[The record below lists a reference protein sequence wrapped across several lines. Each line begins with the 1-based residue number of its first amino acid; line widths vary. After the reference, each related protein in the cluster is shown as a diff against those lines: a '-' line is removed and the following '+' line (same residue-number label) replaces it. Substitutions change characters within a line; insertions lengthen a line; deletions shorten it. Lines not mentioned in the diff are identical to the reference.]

1 MVVFQALTWE
11 SRDTDDEHMISIFG
25 KTEDGKS
32 VCLTTAFTP
41 YFFVKLPENI
51 NTPKIRRIYEII
63 DQQCKDSLVAYTVVK
78 SKDVWGF
85 QNNQEFPFM
94 KISFKHL
101 QARRLVDSFL
111 RKPLDRTPEL
121 FDIFGVRN
129 VKVYESNLDP
139 VLRLMHRTGIQ
150 STGWLDTGDKCI
162 RSHLANVDMDLFSND
177 WTTLKPVARDDIA
190 PFVVAS
196 VDIECYSKSRK
207 FPDANNTDDVCF
219 QIAISLCKFGSDE
232 PYDKTCLC
240 YKKTDSNLEGCN
252 ILSYPTEKEMLEAFQ
267 KYLHQKDV
275 DIITGWNI
283 FGFDMEY
290 IYKRA
295 QINRCH
301 YDFFNLG
308 KLKDTESE
316 LTIKKLSSSA
326 LGDNLLKLLPMSG
339 RFIFDL
345 FHEIKKGYKL
355 DSYKLDNVSKLY
367 LGDQKIDMTPK
378 EMFFRYEEEDPVKL
392 REVAEYCIK
401 DTLLP
406 HRLMKKLCTLLNL
419 VEMAKATWVPVPFL
433 VERGQQIKVF
443 SQLTKKA
450 RELGFMVPTIRYGAI
465 PEEPYE
471 GATVLEAQK
480 GAYYTPITALDFE
493 SLYPSIMMAHNLCY
507 SSYVMDEKRYGNV
520 PGITYETFKIA
531 DRTYKFA
538 QDVPSLLPAI
548 LLELKQFRKQAKKD
562 MAAATGFMKEVY
574 NGKQL
579 AYKISMNSVYGFTGA
594 GKGIL
599 PCVPIASTTTS
610 KGRAMI
616 EETKNYV
623 EKHFP
628 GSKVRYGDS
637 VTPDTPL
644 LIRQNG
650 EVKTTRIDSLV
661 DVYELRDDGKEI
673 AEIDAEVWTESGF
686 TPIQQ
691 IVRHKTTKN
700 IHRVLTHT
708 GVVDVTEDHSLLLKN
723 KEMIKPSEVCLGTEL
738 LHGNSVEAFG
748 ESDTSVTPEEA
759 KVMGFFFGDGSCGH
773 YDGKYTWALNN
784 SNMKYLEEM
793 KSLCPFET
801 RVYDT
806 IESSGVYKLNAV
818 GDVKSI
824 STKYRSLFYNQHK
837 EKVVPPCILGAP
849 LSVVK
854 SFWEGYYMA
863 DGDKD
868 VHGYTR
874 MDIKGKEGS
883 MGMYIIG
890 RRLGYNVSV
899 NTRSDKPD
907 VFRQT
912 WTTSSQRKNPIAI
925 KKLELVGETNG
936 YVYDL
941 TTGSHHFHVG
951 PGELVVHNTDS
962 VMVEFDVGDRK
973 GEEAIAY
980 SWEVGERAAEE
991 CSALFKKPNNLELEK
1006 VYWPYFLYSKKRY
1019 AAKLWTKGKDDKMH
1033 MDYIDVKGLQ
1043 LVRRDN
1049 TPHVREVCKELLDV
1063 VLTSSDPGPP
1073 KELAKERAIEL
1084 LSGDVPNEKLV
1095 LSQSLADTYKVAGK
1109 NVSVTSSES
1118 VNINQSHVQVV
1129 TKMRQ
1134 RKPGSEPQSG
1144 DRVPYL
1150 LTKTENAKAKAYE
1163 KAEDPK
1169 YVEEHGVPVDYH
1181 YYFLN
1186 KFLNPV
1192 CDLLDPLYE
1201 NVKEEIFGEIINQH
1215 KPPKPKREPALSTM
1229 KKDDLIAECKRRGLE
1244 ETGTL
1249 VVLRARLKEAR
1260 QGSVEDIFKNYE
1272 LKQSK
1277 DESSRED
1284 YADS

>member
-1 MVVFQALTWE
+1 MVVFQAITWE
-11 SRDTDDEHMISIFG
+11 SRDTDEEHLISIFG

-41 YFFVKLPENI
+41 YFFIKLPGNI
-51 NTPKIRRIYEII
+51 DNAKVQRIYNILDEN
-63 DQQCKDSLVAYTVVK
+63 CRESLVAYSVMK

-85 QNNQEFPFM
+85 QNNEEFVFM
-94 KISFKHL
+94 KLNFKHL

-111 RKPLDRTPEL
+111 RRPLDRTPEL
-121 FDIFGVRN
+121 FSIFGVRN
-129 VKVYESNLDP
+129 MKVYESNLDP

-162 RSHLANVDMDLFSND
+162 RSHLAHVDMDLFCND
-177 WTTLKPVARDDIA
+177 WTTLKPVARDDMA

-196 VDIECYSKSRK
+196 VDIECNSSTGK
-207 FPDANNTDDVCF
+207 FPDADIPGDACF

-240 YKKTDSNLEGCN
+240 YKTTDPNLEGST
-252 ILSYPTEKEMLEAFQ
+252 IQSYETEREMLEAFH
-267 KYLHQKDV
+267 KYIHTKDV

-295 QINRCH
+295 QITKCN
-301 YDFFNLG
+301 YGFFNLG
-308 KLKDTESE
+308 KLRDTESE
-316 LTIKKLSSSA
+316 LVIKKLSSSA
-326 LGDNLLKLLPMSG
+326 LGDNLLKLLPMPG
-339 RFIFDL
+339 RFIFDM
-345 FHEIKKGYKL
+345 FHEVKKGYKL

-367 LGDQKIDMTPK
+367 LGDQKIDMAPK
-378 EMFFRYEEEDPVKL
+378 EMFARYREGDPVKL

-419 VEMAKATWVPVPFL
+419 VEMAKATWVPANFL

-450 RELGFMVPTIRYGAI
+450 RELGFTVPTIRYGAL

-493 SLYPSIMMAHNLCY
+493 ALYPSIMMAHNLCY
-507 SSYVMDEKRYGNV
+507 SSYVMDEKKYGAV
-520 PGITYETFKIA
+520 PGITYETFNIG

-548 LLELKQFRKQAKKD
+548 LAELKQFRKQAKRD
-562 MAAATGFMKEVY
+562 MANATGFMKEVY

-610 KGRAMI
+610 KGRSMI

-623 EKHFP
+623 EANFP
-628 GSKVRYGDS
+628 GAKVRYGD
-637 VTPDTPL
+637 
-644 LIRQNG
+644 
-650 EVKTTRIDSLV
+650 
-661 DVYELRDDGKEI
+661 
-673 AEIDAEVWTESGF
+673 
-686 TPIQQ
+686 
-691 IVRHKTTKN
+691 
-700 IHRVLTHT
+700 
-708 GVVDVTEDHSLLLKN
+708 
-723 KEMIKPSEVCLGTEL
+723 
-738 LHGNSVEAFG
+738 
-748 ESDTSVTPEEA
+748 
-759 KVMGFFFGDGSCGH
+759 
-773 YDGKYTWALNN
+773 
-784 SNMKYLEEM
+784 
-793 KSLCPFET
+793 
-801 RVYDT
+801 
-806 IESSGVYKLNAV
+806 
-818 GDVKSI
+818 
-824 STKYRSLFYNQHK
+824 
-837 EKVVPPCILGAP
+837 
-849 LSVVK
+849 
-854 SFWEGYYMA
+854 
-863 DGDKD
+863 
-868 VHGYTR
+868 
-874 MDIKGKEGS
+874 
-883 MGMYIIG
+883 
-890 RRLGYNVSV
+890 
-899 NTRSDKPD
+899 
-907 VFRQT
+907 
-912 WTTSSQRKNPIAI
+912 
-925 KKLELVGETNG
+925 
-936 YVYDL
+936 
-941 TTGSHHFHVG
+941 
-951 PGELVVHNTDS
+951 TDS

-1033 MDYIDVKGLQ
+1033 MDYIDIKGLQ
-1043 LVRRDN
+1043 VVRRDN

-1063 VLTSSDPGPP
+1063 ILTSSDPGPP

-1084 LSGDVPNEKLV
+1084 LSGDVPNDKLI
-1095 LSQSLADTYKVAGK
+1095 LSQGLSDTYKVGGK

-1129 TKMRQ
+1129 MKMRQ

-1150 LTKTENAKAKAYE
+1150 LTKTQDSKAKAYE

-1201 NVKEEIFGEIINQH
+1201 NVKEDIFGEIINAH
-1215 KPPKPKREPALSTM
+1215 KPVKPPKLPSLSGM
-1229 KKDDLIAECKRRGLE
+1229 KKDQLIAECQRLGLE
-1244 ETGTL
+1244 DTGTL
-1249 VVLRARLKEAR
+1249 PILRARIKEAR
-1260 QGSVEDIFKNYE
+1260 EGSVEDLFKNYE
-1272 LKQSK
+1272 LTQSK
-1277 DESSRED
+1277 DESP
-1284 YADS
+1284 

>member
-11 SRDTDDEHMISIFG
+11 ARDGEDEHLISIFG

-32 VCLTTAFTP
+32 VCVTTAFTP
-41 YFFVKLPENI
+41 YFFIKLPSGVDSQ
-51 NTPKIRRIYEII
+51 KVQRIYDILGN
-63 DQQCKDSLVAYTVVK
+63 QCKDSLVAYSLMK

-85 QNNQEFPFM
+85 QNNEEFAYM
-94 KISFKHL
+94 KINFKDL

-111 RKPLDRTPEL
+111 RRPLDRSPEL
-121 FDIFGVRN
+121 YEIFGVRN

-150 STGWLDTGDKCI
+150 STGWLDSGERCV
-162 RSHLANVDMDLFSND
+162 RSHIANVDIDLFCND

-196 VDIECYSKSRK
+196 VDIECNSSTGK
-207 FPDANNTDDVCF
+207 FPDANIPGDACF

-240 YKKTDSNLEGCN
+240 YKQTDSNLEGCD
-252 ILSYPTEKEMLEAFQ
+252 IRSYATEKEMLEAFQ
-267 KYLHQKDV
+267 KYLHSKDI

-295 QINRCH
+295 QINKCN
-301 YDFFNLG
+301 YDFYNLG
-308 KLKDTESE
+308 KLKDIDSE
-316 LTIKKLSSSA
+316 LVPKKLSSSA

-345 FHEIKKGYKL
+345 FHEVKKGYKL

-367 LGDQKIDMTPK
+367 LGDQKIDMAPK
-378 EMFFRYEEEDPVKL
+378 EMFARYREEDPVKL

-406 HRLMKKLCTLLNL
+406 HRLMKKLCILLNL

-450 RELGFMVPTIRYGAI
+450 RELGFMVPTIRYGSL

-493 SLYPSIMMAHNLCY
+493 ALYPSIMMAHNLCY
-507 SSYVMDEKRYGNV
+507 SSYVMDERKYGNI
-520 PGITYETFKIA
+520 PGIEYETFNIG

-548 LLELKQFRKQAKKD
+548 LSELKQFRKQAKRD

-610 KGRAMI
+610 KGRSMI

-623 EKHFP
+623 EKNFP
-628 GSKVRYGDS
+628 GSYVRYGD
-637 VTPDTPL
+637 
-644 LIRQNG
+644 
-650 EVKTTRIDSLV
+650 
-661 DVYELRDDGKEI
+661 
-673 AEIDAEVWTESGF
+673 
-686 TPIQQ
+686 
-691 IVRHKTTKN
+691 
-700 IHRVLTHT
+700 
-708 GVVDVTEDHSLLLKN
+708 
-723 KEMIKPSEVCLGTEL
+723 
-738 LHGNSVEAFG
+738 
-748 ESDTSVTPEEA
+748 
-759 KVMGFFFGDGSCGH
+759 
-773 YDGKYTWALNN
+773 
-784 SNMKYLEEM
+784 
-793 KSLCPFET
+793 
-801 RVYDT
+801 
-806 IESSGVYKLNAV
+806 
-818 GDVKSI
+818 
-824 STKYRSLFYNQHK
+824 
-837 EKVVPPCILGAP
+837 
-849 LSVVK
+849 
-854 SFWEGYYMA
+854 
-863 DGDKD
+863 
-868 VHGYTR
+868 
-874 MDIKGKEGS
+874 
-883 MGMYIIG
+883 
-890 RRLGYNVSV
+890 
-899 NTRSDKPD
+899 
-907 VFRQT
+907 
-912 WTTSSQRKNPIAI
+912 
-925 KKLELVGETNG
+925 
-936 YVYDL
+936 
-941 TTGSHHFHVG
+941 
-951 PGELVVHNTDS
+951 TDS
-962 VMVEFDVGDRK
+962 VMIEFDVGDRT

-1006 VYWPYFLYSKKRY
+1006 VYCPYFLYSKKRY
-1019 AAKLWTKGKDDKMH
+1019 AAKLWTKGKDDNMH

-1049 TPHVREVCKELLDV
+1049 TPHVREVSKELLDV
-1063 VLTSSDPGPP
+1063 ILTSSDPGPP

-1084 LSGDVPNEKLV
+1084 LSGDVPNQKLI
-1095 LSQSLADTYKVAGK
+1095 LSQGLSDSYKVGGK
-1109 NVSVTSSES
+1109 SVSVTSSES

-1150 LTKTENAKAKAYE
+1150 LTKTGDPKAKAFE
-1163 KAEDPK
+1163 KSEDPN
-1169 YVEEHGVPVDYH
+1169 YVEENGIPVDYH

-1215 KPPKPKREPALSTM
+1215 KPVKPPKLPSLSGM
-1229 KKDDLIAECKRRGLE
+1229 KKEQLIAECKHLGLE
-1244 ETGTL
+1244 DTGTL
-1249 VVLRARLKEAR
+1249 TILRARLKEAR
-1260 QGSVEDIFKNYE
+1260 TKDDSVEDLFKNYNPVE
-1272 LKQSK
+1272 VRN
-1277 DESSRED
+1277 ESV
-1284 YADS
+1284 

>member
-11 SRDTDDEHMISIFG
+11 ARDGEDEHLISIFG
-25 KTEDGKS
+25 KTGDGKS

-41 YFFVKLPENI
+41 YFFIKLPTGI
-51 NTPKIRRIYEII
+51 DSQKVQRIYNILS
-63 DQQCKDSLVAYTVVK
+63 DKCKDSLVAYSLMK

-85 QNNQEFPFM
+85 QNNEEFAFM
-94 KISFKHL
+94 KINFKDL

-111 RKPLDRTPEL
+111 RRPLDRTPEL
-121 FDIFGVRN
+121 FELFGVRN

-150 STGWLDTGDKCI
+150 STGWLDSGEKCV
-162 RSHLANVDMDLFSND
+162 RSHLANVDIDLFCND

-196 VDIECYSKSRK
+196 VDIECNSSTGK
-207 FPDANNTDDVCF
+207 FPDANIPGDACF

-240 YKKTDSNLEGCN
+240 YKQTDPTLEGCD
-252 ILSYPTEKEMLEAFQ
+252 IRSYATEREMLEAFQ
-267 KYLHQKDV
+267 KYLHKKDV

-301 YDFFNLG
+301 YDFYNLG
-308 KLKDTESE
+308 KLKDTDSE
-316 LTIKKLSSSA
+316 LVIKKLSSSA

-339 RFIFDL
+339 RFIFDM
-345 FHEIKKGYKL
+345 FHEVKKGYKL
-355 DSYKLDNVSKLY
+355 DSYKLDSVSKLY
-367 LGDQKIDMTPK
+367 LGDQKIDMAPK
-378 EMFFRYEEEDPVKL
+378 EMFARYKEGDPVKL
-392 REVAEYCIK
+392 KEVAEYCIK

-450 RELGFMVPTIRYGAI
+450 RELGFMVPTIRYGAL

-493 SLYPSIMMAHNLCY
+493 ALYPSIMMAHNLCY
-507 SSYVMDEKRYGNV
+507 SSYVMDERKYGNV
-520 PGITYETFKIA
+520 PGIEYETFNIG

-538 QDVPSLLPAI
+538 QGVPSLLPAI
-548 LLELKQFRKQAKKD
+548 LLELKQFRKQAKRD

-610 KGRAMI
+610 KGRSMI

-623 EKHFP
+623 EKNFP
-628 GSKVRYGDS
+628 GAKVRYGD
-637 VTPDTPL
+637 
-644 LIRQNG
+644 
-650 EVKTTRIDSLV
+650 
-661 DVYELRDDGKEI
+661 
-673 AEIDAEVWTESGF
+673 
-686 TPIQQ
+686 
-691 IVRHKTTKN
+691 
-700 IHRVLTHT
+700 
-708 GVVDVTEDHSLLLKN
+708 
-723 KEMIKPSEVCLGTEL
+723 
-738 LHGNSVEAFG
+738 
-748 ESDTSVTPEEA
+748 
-759 KVMGFFFGDGSCGH
+759 
-773 YDGKYTWALNN
+773 
-784 SNMKYLEEM
+784 
-793 KSLCPFET
+793 
-801 RVYDT
+801 
-806 IESSGVYKLNAV
+806 
-818 GDVKSI
+818 
-824 STKYRSLFYNQHK
+824 
-837 EKVVPPCILGAP
+837 
-849 LSVVK
+849 
-854 SFWEGYYMA
+854 
-863 DGDKD
+863 
-868 VHGYTR
+868 
-874 MDIKGKEGS
+874 
-883 MGMYIIG
+883 
-890 RRLGYNVSV
+890 
-899 NTRSDKPD
+899 
-907 VFRQT
+907 
-912 WTTSSQRKNPIAI
+912 
-925 KKLELVGETNG
+925 
-936 YVYDL
+936 
-941 TTGSHHFHVG
+941 
-951 PGELVVHNTDS
+951 TDS

-973 GEEAIAY
+973 GEDAIAY

-1019 AAKLWTKGKDDKMH
+1019 AAKLWTKGKDEKMH

-1049 TPHVREVCKELLDV
+1049 TPHVREVSKELLDV
-1063 VLTSSDPGPP
+1063 ILTSSDPGPP

-1084 LSGDVPNEKLV
+1084 LSGDVPNQKLI
-1095 LSQSLADTYKVAGK
+1095 LSQGLSDSYKVGGK
-1109 NVSVTSSES
+1109 SVSVTSPES

-1134 RKPGSEPQSG
+1134 RRPGSEPQSG

-1150 LTKTENAKAKAYE
+1150 LTRTEDPKAKAFE

-1169 YVEEHGVPVDYH
+1169 YVEENGVPVDYH

-1215 KPPKPKREPALSTM
+1215 KPVKPPKLPSLSGM
-1229 KKDDLIAECKRRGLE
+1229 KKDELITECKRLGLD

-1249 VVLRARLKEAR
+1249 PILRARLKEVR
-1260 QGSVEDIFKNYE
+1260 MKKEESVEDLFKNYE
-1272 LKQSK
+1272 LTQGK
-1277 DESSRED
+1277 DEHV
-1284 YADS
+1284 

>member
-11 SRDTDDEHMISIFG
+11 ARDGEDEHLISIFG

-32 VCLTTAFTP
+32 VCVTTAFTP
-41 YFFVKLPENI
+41 YFFIKLPSGVDSQ
-51 NTPKIRRIYEII
+51 KVQRIYDILGN
-63 DQQCKDSLVAYTVVK
+63 QCKDSLVAYSLMK

-85 QNNQEFPFM
+85 QNNEEFAYM
-94 KISFKHL
+94 KINFKDL

-111 RKPLDRTPEL
+111 RRPLDRSPEL
-121 FDIFGVRN
+121 YEIFGVRN

-150 STGWLDTGDKCI
+150 STGWLDTGERCV
-162 RSHLANVDMDLFSND
+162 RSHIANVDIDLFCND
-177 WTTLKPVARDDIA
+177 WTTLKSVARDDIA

-196 VDIECYSKSRK
+196 VDIECNSSTGK
-207 FPDANNTDDVCF
+207 FPDANILGDACF

-240 YKKTDSNLEGCN
+240 YKETDSNLEGCD
-252 ILSYPTEKEMLEAFQ
+252 IRSYATEKEMLEAFQ
-267 KYLHQKDV
+267 KYLHSKDI

-295 QINRCH
+295 QINKCN
-301 YDFFNLG
+301 YDFYNLG
-308 KLKDTESE
+308 KLKDIDSQ
-316 LTIKKLSSSA
+316 LVIKKLSSSA
-326 LGDNLLKLLPMSG
+326 LGDNFLKLLPMSG

-345 FHEIKKGYKL
+345 FHEVKKGYKL
-355 DSYKLDNVSKLY
+355 DSYKLDSVSKLY
-367 LGDQKIDMTPK
+367 LGDQKIDMAPK
-378 EMFFRYEEEDPVKL
+378 EMFARYREEDPVKL

-406 HRLMKKLCTLLNL
+406 HRLMKKLCILLNL

-450 RELGFMVPTIRYGAI
+450 RELGFMVPTIRYGSL

-493 SLYPSIMMAHNLCY
+493 ALYPSIMMAHNLCY
-507 SSYVMDEKRYGNV
+507 SSYVMDERKYGNI
-520 PGITYETFKIA
+520 PGIEYETFNIG

-548 LLELKQFRKQAKKD
+548 LSELKQFRKQAKRD

-610 KGRAMI
+610 KGRSMI

-623 EKHFP
+623 EKNFP
-628 GSKVRYGDS
+628 GSYVRYGD
-637 VTPDTPL
+637 
-644 LIRQNG
+644 
-650 EVKTTRIDSLV
+650 
-661 DVYELRDDGKEI
+661 
-673 AEIDAEVWTESGF
+673 
-686 TPIQQ
+686 
-691 IVRHKTTKN
+691 
-700 IHRVLTHT
+700 
-708 GVVDVTEDHSLLLKN
+708 
-723 KEMIKPSEVCLGTEL
+723 
-738 LHGNSVEAFG
+738 
-748 ESDTSVTPEEA
+748 
-759 KVMGFFFGDGSCGH
+759 
-773 YDGKYTWALNN
+773 
-784 SNMKYLEEM
+784 
-793 KSLCPFET
+793 
-801 RVYDT
+801 
-806 IESSGVYKLNAV
+806 
-818 GDVKSI
+818 
-824 STKYRSLFYNQHK
+824 
-837 EKVVPPCILGAP
+837 
-849 LSVVK
+849 
-854 SFWEGYYMA
+854 
-863 DGDKD
+863 
-868 VHGYTR
+868 
-874 MDIKGKEGS
+874 
-883 MGMYIIG
+883 
-890 RRLGYNVSV
+890 
-899 NTRSDKPD
+899 
-907 VFRQT
+907 
-912 WTTSSQRKNPIAI
+912 
-925 KKLELVGETNG
+925 
-936 YVYDL
+936 
-941 TTGSHHFHVG
+941 
-951 PGELVVHNTDS
+951 TDS
-962 VMVEFDVGDRK
+962 VMIEFDIGDRT

-1006 VYWPYFLYSKKRY
+1006 VYCPYFLYSKKRY
-1019 AAKLWTKGKDDKMH
+1019 AAKLWTKGKDDNMH

-1049 TPHVREVCKELLDV
+1049 TPHVREVSKELLDV
-1063 VLTSSDPGPP
+1063 ILTSSDPGPP

-1084 LSGDVPNEKLV
+1084 LSGDVPNQKLI
-1095 LSQSLADTYKVAGK
+1095 LSQGLSDSYKVGGK
-1109 NVSVTSSES
+1109 SVSVTSSES

-1150 LTKTENAKAKAYE
+1150 LTKTGDPKAKAFE
-1163 KAEDPK
+1163 KSEDPK
-1169 YVEEHGVPVDYH
+1169 YVEEHSIPVDYH

-1215 KPPKPKREPALSTM
+1215 KPVKPPKLPSLSGM
-1229 KKDDLIAECKRRGLE
+1229 KKEQLIAECKHLGLE
-1244 ETGTL
+1244 DTGTL
-1249 VVLRARLKEAR
+1249 AILRARLKEAR
-1260 QGSVEDIFKNYE
+1260 TKDDSLEELFKNYNPVE
-1272 LKQSK
+1272 VRN
-1277 DESSRED
+1277 ESV
-1284 YADS
+1284 

>member
-1 MVVFQALTWE
+1 MVAFQALTWE

-25 KTEDGKS
+25 KTEEGKS

-41 YFFVKLPENI
+41 YFFIKLPPNI
-51 NTPKIRRIYEII
+51 DTAKIQRIYNILDE
-63 DQQCKDSLVAYTVVK
+63 QCKDSLVGYSVTK

-85 QNNQEFPFM
+85 QNNEEFPFM
-94 KISFKHL
+94 KINFKNL
-101 QARRLVDSFL
+101 QARRLTDSFL
-111 RKPLDRTPEL
+111 RRPLDRTPEL
-121 FDIFGVRN
+121 FNIFGVRN

-150 STGWLDTGDKCI
+150 STGWLETGDKCI
-162 RSHLANVDMDLFSND
+162 RSHLANVDMDLFCND
-177 WTTLKPVARDDIA
+177 WTTLKPVARDDVA

-196 VDIECYSKSRK
+196 VDIECNSSTGK
-207 FPDANNTDDVCF
+207 FPDANIPGDACF

-240 YKKTDSNLEGCN
+240 YKQTDPNLEGSN
-252 ILSYPTEKEMLEAFQ
+252 ILSFSTEKEMLEAFH
-267 KYLHQKDV
+267 KYLHKKDV
-275 DIITGWNI
+275 DVITGWNI

-295 QINRCH
+295 QINGCH
-301 YDFFNLG
+301 YSFFNLG

-316 LTIKKLSSSA
+316 LVIKKLSSSA

-339 RFIFDL
+339 RFIFDM

-367 LGDQKIDMTPK
+367 LGDQKIDMAPK
-378 EMFFRYEEEDPVKL
+378 EMFARYREEDPVKL

-406 HRLMKKLCTLLNL
+406 HKLMKKLCTLLNL
-419 VEMAKATWVPVPFL
+419 VEMAKATWVPANFL

-471 GATVLEAQK
+471 GATVLDAQK

-493 SLYPSIMMAHNLCY
+493 ALYPSIMMAHNLCY
-507 SSYVMDEKRYGNV
+507 SSYVMDEKKYGNV
-520 PGITYETFKIA
+520 PGITYETFRVA
-531 DRTYKFA
+531 DRSYKFA
-538 QDVPSLLPAI
+538 QDVPSLLPSI
-548 LLELKQFRKQAKKD
+548 LLELKQFRKQAKRD
-562 MAAATGFMKEVY
+562 MANATGFMKEVY

-599 PCVPIASTTTS
+599 PCVPIASTTTC
-610 KGRAMI
+610 KGRSMI

-623 EKHFP
+623 EANFP
-628 GSKVRYGDS
+628 GAKVRYGD
-637 VTPDTPL
+637 
-644 LIRQNG
+644 
-650 EVKTTRIDSLV
+650 
-661 DVYELRDDGKEI
+661 
-673 AEIDAEVWTESGF
+673 
-686 TPIQQ
+686 
-691 IVRHKTTKN
+691 
-700 IHRVLTHT
+700 
-708 GVVDVTEDHSLLLKN
+708 
-723 KEMIKPSEVCLGTEL
+723 
-738 LHGNSVEAFG
+738 
-748 ESDTSVTPEEA
+748 
-759 KVMGFFFGDGSCGH
+759 
-773 YDGKYTWALNN
+773 
-784 SNMKYLEEM
+784 
-793 KSLCPFET
+793 
-801 RVYDT
+801 
-806 IESSGVYKLNAV
+806 
-818 GDVKSI
+818 
-824 STKYRSLFYNQHK
+824 
-837 EKVVPPCILGAP
+837 
-849 LSVVK
+849 
-854 SFWEGYYMA
+854 
-863 DGDKD
+863 
-868 VHGYTR
+868 
-874 MDIKGKEGS
+874 
-883 MGMYIIG
+883 
-890 RRLGYNVSV
+890 
-899 NTRSDKPD
+899 
-907 VFRQT
+907 
-912 WTTSSQRKNPIAI
+912 
-925 KKLELVGETNG
+925 
-936 YVYDL
+936 
-941 TTGSHHFHVG
+941 
-951 PGELVVHNTDS
+951 TDS

-973 GEEAIAY
+973 GEDAIAY

-1033 MDYIDVKGLQ
+1033 MDYIDIKGLQ
-1043 LVRRDN
+1043 VVRRDN

-1084 LSGDVPNEKLV
+1084 LSGDVPNEKLI
-1095 LSQSLADTYKVAGK
+1095 LSQGLSDTYKVGGK

-1150 LTKTENAKAKAYE
+1150 LTKTENPKAKAYE

-1169 YVEEHGVPVDYH
+1169 YVEEHGVHVDYH
-1181 YYFLN
+1181 YYFVN

-1215 KPPKPKREPALSTM
+1215 KPVKPPKLPSLSGM
-1229 KKDDLIAECKRRGLE
+1229 KKDELIAECKRLGLE
-1244 ETGTL
+1244 EVGTL
-1249 VVLRARLKEAR
+1249 PILRGRLKDAR
-1260 QGSVEDIFKNYE
+1260 MKKEESVEDLFKNYE
-1272 LKQSK
+1272 LTQSK
-1277 DESSRED
+1277 NEPQ
-1284 YADS
+1284 

>member
-1 MVVFQALTWE
+1 MVAFQALTWE

-25 KTEDGKS
+25 KTEEGKS

-41 YFFVKLPENI
+41 YFFIKLPPNI
-51 NTPKIRRIYEII
+51 DTAKIQRIYNILDE
-63 DQQCKDSLVAYTVVK
+63 QCKDSLVGYSVTK

-85 QNNQEFPFM
+85 QNNEEFPFM
-94 KISFKHL
+94 KINFKNL
-101 QARRLVDSFL
+101 QARRLTDSFL
-111 RKPLDRTPEL
+111 RRPLDRTPEL
-121 FDIFGVRN
+121 FNIFSVRN

-150 STGWLDTGDKCI
+150 STGWLETGDKCI
-162 RSHLANVDMDLFSND
+162 RSHLANVDMDLFCND
-177 WTTLKPVARDDIA
+177 WTTLKSVARDDVA

-196 VDIECYSKSRK
+196 VDIECNSSTGK
-207 FPDANNTDDVCF
+207 FPDANIPGDACF

-240 YKKTDSNLEGCN
+240 YKQTDPNLEGSN
-252 ILSYPTEKEMLEAFQ
+252 ILSFSTEKEMLEAFH
-267 KYLHQKDV
+267 KYLHKKDV
-275 DIITGWNI
+275 DVITGWNI

-295 QINRCH
+295 QINGCH
-301 YDFFNLG
+301 YSFFNLG

-316 LTIKKLSSSA
+316 LVIKKLSSSA

-339 RFIFDL
+339 RFIFDM

-367 LGDQKIDMTPK
+367 LGDQKIDMAPK
-378 EMFFRYEEEDPVKL
+378 EMFARYREEDPVKL

-406 HRLMKKLCTLLNL
+406 HKLMKKLCTLLNL
-419 VEMAKATWVPVPFL
+419 VEMAKATWVPANFL

-493 SLYPSIMMAHNLCY
+493 ALYPSIMMAHNLCY
-507 SSYVMDEKRYGNV
+507 SSYVMDEKKYGNV
-520 PGITYETFKIA
+520 PGITYETFRVA

-538 QDVPSLLPAI
+538 QDVPSLLPSI
-548 LLELKQFRKQAKKD
+548 LLELKQFRKQAKRD
-562 MAAATGFMKEVY
+562 MANATGFMKEVY

-599 PCVPIASTTTS
+599 PCVPIASTTTC
-610 KGRAMI
+610 KGRSMI

-623 EKHFP
+623 EANFP
-628 GSKVRYGDS
+628 GAKVRYGD
-637 VTPDTPL
+637 
-644 LIRQNG
+644 
-650 EVKTTRIDSLV
+650 
-661 DVYELRDDGKEI
+661 
-673 AEIDAEVWTESGF
+673 
-686 TPIQQ
+686 
-691 IVRHKTTKN
+691 
-700 IHRVLTHT
+700 
-708 GVVDVTEDHSLLLKN
+708 
-723 KEMIKPSEVCLGTEL
+723 
-738 LHGNSVEAFG
+738 
-748 ESDTSVTPEEA
+748 
-759 KVMGFFFGDGSCGH
+759 
-773 YDGKYTWALNN
+773 
-784 SNMKYLEEM
+784 
-793 KSLCPFET
+793 
-801 RVYDT
+801 
-806 IESSGVYKLNAV
+806 
-818 GDVKSI
+818 
-824 STKYRSLFYNQHK
+824 
-837 EKVVPPCILGAP
+837 
-849 LSVVK
+849 
-854 SFWEGYYMA
+854 
-863 DGDKD
+863 
-868 VHGYTR
+868 
-874 MDIKGKEGS
+874 
-883 MGMYIIG
+883 
-890 RRLGYNVSV
+890 
-899 NTRSDKPD
+899 
-907 VFRQT
+907 
-912 WTTSSQRKNPIAI
+912 
-925 KKLELVGETNG
+925 
-936 YVYDL
+936 
-941 TTGSHHFHVG
+941 
-951 PGELVVHNTDS
+951 TDS

-973 GEEAIAY
+973 GEDAIAY

-1033 MDYIDVKGLQ
+1033 MDYIDIKGLQ
-1043 LVRRDN
+1043 VVRRDN

-1084 LSGDVPNEKLV
+1084 LSGDVPNEKLI
-1095 LSQSLADTYKVAGK
+1095 LSQGLSDTYKVGGK

-1150 LTKTENAKAKAYE
+1150 LTKTENPKAKAYE

-1169 YVEEHGVPVDYH
+1169 YVEEHGVHVDYH
-1181 YYFLN
+1181 YYFVN

-1201 NVKEEIFGEIINQH
+1201 NAKEEIFGEIINQH
-1215 KPPKPKREPALSTM
+1215 KPVKPPKLPSLSGM
-1229 KKDDLIAECKRRGLE
+1229 KKDELIAECKRLGLE
-1244 ETGTL
+1244 EVGTL
-1249 VVLRARLKEAR
+1249 AILRGRLKDAR
-1260 QGSVEDIFKNYE
+1260 MKKEESVEDLFKNYE
-1272 LKQSK
+1272 LTQSK
-1277 DESSRED
+1277 NEPQ
-1284 YADS
+1284 

>member
-11 SRDTDDEHMISIFG
+11 ARDGEDEHLISIFG

-32 VCLTTAFTP
+32 VCVTTAFTP
-41 YFFVKLPENI
+41 YFFIKLPPGI
-51 NTPKIRRIYEII
+51 DSQKVQRIYDILSEK
-63 DQQCKDSLVAYTVVK
+63 CRDSLVAYSLMK

-85 QNNQEFPFM
+85 QNNEEFAFM
-94 KISFKHL
+94 KINFKDL

-121 FDIFGVRN
+121 FELFGVRN

-150 STGWLDTGDKCI
+150 STGWLDSGEKCV
-162 RSHLANVDMDLFSND
+162 RSHLANVDIDLFCND

-196 VDIECYSKSRK
+196 VDIECNSSTGK
-207 FPDANNTDDVCF
+207 FPDADIPGDACF

-240 YKKTDSNLEGCN
+240 YKQTDSNLEGCD
-252 ILSYPTEKEMLEAFQ
+252 IRSYATEREMLEAFQ
-267 KYLHQKDV
+267 KYLHKKDV

-295 QINRCH
+295 QINKCH
-301 YDFFNLG
+301 YDFYNLG
-308 KLKDTESE
+308 KLKDTDSE
-316 LTIKKLSSSA
+316 LVIKKLSSSA

-345 FHEIKKGYKL
+345 FHEVKKGYKL
-355 DSYKLDNVSKLY
+355 DSYKLDSVSKLY
-367 LGDQKIDMTPK
+367 LGDQKIDMAPK
-378 EMFFRYEEEDPVKL
+378 EMFARYKEEDPVKL

-471 GATVLEAQK
+471 GATVLDAQK

-507 SSYVMDEKRYGNV
+507 SSYVMDEKKYGNV
-520 PGITYETFKIA
+520 PGITYETFKIG

-548 LLELKQFRKQAKKD
+548 LLELKQFRKQAKRD

-610 KGRAMI
+610 KGRSMI

-623 EKHFP
+623 EKNFP
-628 GSKVRYGDS
+628 GAKVRYGD
-637 VTPDTPL
+637 
-644 LIRQNG
+644 
-650 EVKTTRIDSLV
+650 
-661 DVYELRDDGKEI
+661 
-673 AEIDAEVWTESGF
+673 
-686 TPIQQ
+686 
-691 IVRHKTTKN
+691 
-700 IHRVLTHT
+700 
-708 GVVDVTEDHSLLLKN
+708 
-723 KEMIKPSEVCLGTEL
+723 
-738 LHGNSVEAFG
+738 
-748 ESDTSVTPEEA
+748 
-759 KVMGFFFGDGSCGH
+759 
-773 YDGKYTWALNN
+773 
-784 SNMKYLEEM
+784 
-793 KSLCPFET
+793 
-801 RVYDT
+801 
-806 IESSGVYKLNAV
+806 
-818 GDVKSI
+818 
-824 STKYRSLFYNQHK
+824 
-837 EKVVPPCILGAP
+837 
-849 LSVVK
+849 
-854 SFWEGYYMA
+854 
-863 DGDKD
+863 
-868 VHGYTR
+868 
-874 MDIKGKEGS
+874 
-883 MGMYIIG
+883 
-890 RRLGYNVSV
+890 
-899 NTRSDKPD
+899 
-907 VFRQT
+907 
-912 WTTSSQRKNPIAI
+912 
-925 KKLELVGETNG
+925 
-936 YVYDL
+936 
-941 TTGSHHFHVG
+941 
-951 PGELVVHNTDS
+951 TDS

-1084 LSGDVPNEKLV
+1084 LSGDVPNHKLV
-1095 LSQSLADTYKVAGK
+1095 LSQSLADSYKVGGK
-1109 NVSVTSSES
+1109 SVSITSPES

-1150 LTKTENAKAKAYE
+1150 LTKTEDPKAKAFE

-1169 YVEEHGVPVDYH
+1169 YVEENGVPVDYH

-1192 CDLLDPLYE
+1192 CDLLDPLYD
-1201 NVKEEIFGEIINQH
+1201 NVKDEIFGEIIDQH
-1215 KPPKPKREPALSTM
+1215 KPKKPKKEPALSTM
-1229 KKDDLIAECKRRGLE
+1229 KKDDLVNECKRLGLE

-1249 VVLRARLKEAR
+1249 AILRARLKEAR
-1260 QGSVEDIFKNYE
+1260 MKKEESVEDLFKNYNPIE
-1272 LKQSK
+1272 SK
-1277 DESSRED
+1277 DEHV
-1284 YADS
+1284 

>member
-11 SRDTDDEHMISIFG
+11 ARDGEDEHLISIFG

-32 VCLTTAFTP
+32 VCVTTAFTP
-41 YFFVKLPENI
+41 YFFIKLPGGMDSQ
-51 NTPKIRRIYEII
+51 KVQRIYDILGN
-63 DQQCKDSLVAYTVVK
+63 QCKDSLVAYSLMK

-85 QNNQEFPFM
+85 QNNEEFAYM
-94 KISFKHL
+94 KINFKDL

-111 RKPLDRTPEL
+111 RRPLDRSPEL
-121 FDIFGVRN
+121 YEIFGVRN

-150 STGWLDTGDKCI
+150 STGWLDSGERCV
-162 RSHLANVDMDLFSND
+162 RSHIANVDIDLFCND

-196 VDIECYSKSRK
+196 VDIECNSSTGK
-207 FPDANNTDDVCF
+207 FPDANIPGDACF

-240 YKKTDSNLEGCN
+240 YKETDSNLEGCD
-252 ILSYPTEKEMLEAFQ
+252 IRSYATEKEMLEAFQ
-267 KYLHQKDV
+267 KYLHSKDI

-295 QINRCH
+295 QINKCN
-301 YDFFNLG
+301 YDFYNLG
-308 KLKDTESE
+308 KLKDIDSE
-316 LTIKKLSSSA
+316 LVIKKLSSSA
-326 LGDNLLKLLPMSG
+326 LGDNFLKLLPMSG

-345 FHEIKKGYKL
+345 FHEVKKGYKL
-355 DSYKLDNVSKLY
+355 DSYKLDSVSKLY
-367 LGDQKIDMTPK
+367 LGDQKIDMAPK
-378 EMFFRYEEEDPVKL
+378 EMFARYREEDPVKL

-406 HRLMKKLCTLLNL
+406 HRLMKKLCILLNL
-419 VEMAKATWVPVPFL
+419 IEMAKATWVPVPFL

-450 RELGFMVPTIRYGAI
+450 RELGFMVPTIRYGSL

-493 SLYPSIMMAHNLCY
+493 ALYPSIMMAHNLCY
-507 SSYVMDEKRYGNV
+507 SSYVMDERKYGNI
-520 PGITYETFKIA
+520 PGIEYETFKIG

-548 LLELKQFRKQAKKD
+548 LSELKQFRKQAKRD

-610 KGRAMI
+610 KGRSMI

-623 EKHFP
+623 EKNFP
-628 GSKVRYGDS
+628 GSYVRYGD
-637 VTPDTPL
+637 
-644 LIRQNG
+644 
-650 EVKTTRIDSLV
+650 
-661 DVYELRDDGKEI
+661 
-673 AEIDAEVWTESGF
+673 
-686 TPIQQ
+686 
-691 IVRHKTTKN
+691 
-700 IHRVLTHT
+700 
-708 GVVDVTEDHSLLLKN
+708 
-723 KEMIKPSEVCLGTEL
+723 
-738 LHGNSVEAFG
+738 
-748 ESDTSVTPEEA
+748 
-759 KVMGFFFGDGSCGH
+759 
-773 YDGKYTWALNN
+773 
-784 SNMKYLEEM
+784 
-793 KSLCPFET
+793 
-801 RVYDT
+801 
-806 IESSGVYKLNAV
+806 
-818 GDVKSI
+818 
-824 STKYRSLFYNQHK
+824 
-837 EKVVPPCILGAP
+837 
-849 LSVVK
+849 
-854 SFWEGYYMA
+854 
-863 DGDKD
+863 
-868 VHGYTR
+868 
-874 MDIKGKEGS
+874 
-883 MGMYIIG
+883 
-890 RRLGYNVSV
+890 
-899 NTRSDKPD
+899 
-907 VFRQT
+907 
-912 WTTSSQRKNPIAI
+912 
-925 KKLELVGETNG
+925 
-936 YVYDL
+936 
-941 TTGSHHFHVG
+941 
-951 PGELVVHNTDS
+951 TDS
-962 VMVEFDVGDRK
+962 VMIEFDVGDRT

-1006 VYWPYFLYSKKRY
+1006 VYCPYFLYSKKRY
-1019 AAKLWTKGKDDKMH
+1019 AAKLWTKGKDDNMH

-1049 TPHVREVCKELLDV
+1049 TPHVREVSKELLDV
-1063 VLTSSDPGPP
+1063 ILTSSDPGPP

-1084 LSGDVPNEKLV
+1084 LSGDVPNQKLI
-1095 LSQSLADTYKVAGK
+1095 LSQGLSDSYKVGGK
-1109 NVSVTSSES
+1109 SVSVTSSES

-1150 LTKTENAKAKAYE
+1150 LTKTGDPKAKAFE
-1163 KAEDPK
+1163 KSEDPN
-1169 YVEEHGVPVDYH
+1169 YVEENGIPVDYH

-1215 KPPKPKREPALSTM
+1215 KPVKPPKLPSLSGM
-1229 KKDDLIAECKRRGLE
+1229 KKEQLVAECKHLGLE
-1244 ETGTL
+1244 DTGTL
-1249 VVLRARLKEAR
+1249 AILRARLKEAR
-1260 QGSVEDIFKNYE
+1260 TKEDSVEDLFKNYNPVE
-1272 LKQSK
+1272 VRN
-1277 DESSRED
+1277 ESV
-1284 YADS
+1284 